1 MKKMLYLCALY
12 ICIPP
17 SRAPVRVMKW
27 EIKKM
32 ESNKLDIRY
41 VQAAEVI
48 KNAILSAQ
56 YEAQRGANSIQLML
70 YYSVG
75 RYVSQNTRHGKWG
88 TNAIGTISHILRR
101 DMPGLRGF
109 SEANIKKMRIF
120 YEEWSELDAEIV
132 EYKSFAQTN
141 ELPESNSLN
150 ASSELQ
156 KSSQV
161 ADMQPN
167 INSFIQTNEIQILPF
182 NFPAVDAFP
191 GNDFRSIGFTHHY
204 SILAGAK
211 SREER
216 LFYISLAARE
226 HLTPDGVINCIKQNL
241 YAQRGSLP
249 NNFRKNLPAGSL
261 AKRAILAFK
270 DEYLLD
276 FINVEELGARDIE
289 EVDETVVEQTI
300 VDNVKKFIQR
310 FGNDFLFV
318 GNQYTITVHGHE
330 HRIDLLFF
338 NRDLNCL
345 VAFELKTGVFK
356 QSYLGTLNGYL
367 RLLDDYVRKPHENPS
382 IGIILCKNA
391 DKAYVEYMIQD
402 YEKPMGV
409 ATYKTATDMPEHIR
423 KALPDQEDLLKLMEN
438 IQTDDDI
445 DAK

>member
-1 MKKMLYLCALY
+1 
-12 ICIPP
+12 
-17 SRAPVRVMKW
+17 
-27 EIKKM
+27 M
-32 ESNKLDIRY
+32 EGNNKLDIRY
-41 VQAAEVI
+41 VQAAEII

-56 YEAQRGANSIQLML
+56 YEAQRGANGIQLML

-88 TNAIGTISHILRR
+88 TNAIGSISHILKR
-101 DMPGLRGF
+101 DLPGLRGF

-132 EYKSFAQTN
+132 ECKSFIQTN

-150 ASSELQ
+150 ASSDLKNGAQTTELQ
-156 KSSQV
+156 
-161 ADMQPN
+161 PN
-167 INSFIQTNEIQILPF
+167 VNSFIQTNEIQILPF

-191 GNDFRSIGFTHHY
+191 GNDFRTIGFTHH
-204 SILAGAK
+204 SEILAKCK

-226 HLTPDGVINCIKQNL
+226 HLTPDGVVNCIKQDL

-289 EVDETVVEQTI
+289 EVDETVVEQKI

-318 GNQYTITVHGHE
+318 GNQYTIKVRGHE

-345 VAFELKTGVFK
+345 VAFELKTGKFK

-382 IGIILCKNA
+382 IGIILCKSA

-423 KALPDQEDLLKLMEN
+423 KALPNQEDLMYLMEN
-438 IQTDDDI
+438 MQVDDDI
-445 DAK
+445 EEEGSVE

>member
-1 MKKMLYLCALY
+1 MGLRNKEKWKMAD
-12 ICIPP
+12 
-17 SRAPVRVMKW
+17 
-27 EIKKM
+27 
-32 ESNKLDIRY
+32 NKLDIRY
-41 VQAAEVI
+41 EQAAEVI

-75 RYVSQNTRHGKWG
+75 RFVSQNTRQGKWG
-88 TNAIGTISHILRR
+88 TNAIGTISHILKR

-109 SEANIKKMRIF
+109 SESNIKRMRTF
-120 YEEWSELDAEIV
+120 YEEWSELDAEM
-132 EYKSFAQTN
+132 E
-141 ELPESNSLN
+141 ESNSPIQTGELEIDAQTADKQQNANSLIQTGELSKPISLN
-150 ASSELQ
+150 ATS
-156 KSSQV
+156 
-161 ADMQPN
+161 
-167 INSFIQTNEIQILPF
+167 EIQILPF
-182 NFPAVDAFP
+182 NFPSVDAFP
-191 GNDFRSIGFTHHY
+191 GNDFRSIGFTHH
-204 SILAGAK
+204 SEILAKCK

-226 HLTPDGVINCIKQNL
+226 HLTPDGVINCIKQNF

-276 FINVEELGARDIE
+276 FLNVEELGARDIE

-345 VAFELKTGVFK
+345 VAFELKTGRFK

-382 IGIILCKNA
+382 IGIVLCKSA

-423 KALPDQEDLLKLMEN
+423 KALPNQDDLLYLMEN
-438 IQTDDDI
+438 MQVEAEENLST
-445 DAK
+445 AV